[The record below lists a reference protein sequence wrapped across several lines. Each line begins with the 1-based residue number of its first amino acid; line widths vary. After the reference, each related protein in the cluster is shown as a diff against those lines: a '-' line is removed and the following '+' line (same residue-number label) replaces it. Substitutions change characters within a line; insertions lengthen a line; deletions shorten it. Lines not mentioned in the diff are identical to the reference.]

1 MEHGMDS
8 WHCVGSGERVGNGMS
23 ISLRRAD
30 GGVWGCDVALCICRG
45 KEEGDKGGEKETWAE
60 VSFGVGALGSCAVL
74 SAGIR
79 GETFSF
85 LSSRSKKE
93 EVYQPRQVN
102 WGSLS

>member
-1 MEHGMDS
+1 M
-8 WHCVGSGERVGNGMS
+8 
-23 ISLRRAD
+23 
-30 GGVWGCDVALCICRG
+30 
-45 KEEGDKGGEKETWAE
+45 
-60 VSFGVGALGSCAVL
+60 SFGVGALGSCAVL